1 MDDFDWSEL
10 QALLAVARA
19 GSLSA
24 AARAGGLSQPTLSR
38 RLAALEGRLGERLM
52 ERGAGGVRLTDAG
65 REALARAEEME
76 AAADRLS
83 RAAAGRAQG
92 VAGVVRV
99 TASRVVATYLLP
111 GALTELLE
119 AEPALE
125 IELVASDDSAN
136 LLRREADIA
145 VRMYRPAQ
153 ADLVTRKVSEMALGL
168 FASPLYLARH
178 GVPRRVEDLLAHR
191 VVGFDR
197 SELMVEGFA
206 KAGFP
211 LPRRFFRLRTDDQ
224 VAYWEAVAAGAG
236 IGASQ
241 KPVAALDPRVV
252 AVLPQADLGALP
264 VWLTAHADLR
274 GSARVRRVFDHLA
287 EALPRLARGEWAGA
301 SPGPGPWARGAG
313 GGPASG
319 AAADR
324 P

>member
-1 MDDFDWSEL
+1 MDDLDWAEL

-76 AAADRLS
+76 AAAHRLS
-83 RAAAGRAQG
+83 RAAAGRARG
-92 VAGVVRV
+92 VSGVVRV

-111 GALTELLE
+111 GPLAELLE

-125 IELVASDDSAN
+125 IELVASDASAN

-168 FASPLYLARH
+168 FASPAYLARH
-178 GVPRRVEDLLAHR
+178 GAPRTVADLAAHR

-197 SELMVEGFA
+197 SDLIVEGFA

-236 IGASQ
+236 IGAGQ
-241 KPVAALDPRVV
+241 KPVAARDPRVTP
-252 AVLPQADLGALP
+252 VLPEAELGALP

-287 EALPRLARGEWAGA
+287 ESLPRLARGGA
-301 SPGPGPWARGAG
+301 AEPSPGPLARSVAVAGA
-313 GGPASG
+313 P
-319 AAADR
+319 DR
-324 P
+324 R